1 MKLGKGAV
9 LSVLK
14 LVNTGLGFLLGLAVA
29 WVLRTGAPTDALFAA
44 WFIPVI
50 LARELP
56 RVVGMVLVPF
66 LVESQL
72 AERKRVPDLF
82 MTWWIVFLG
91 VATVAIVLA
100 SRWIIRITV
109 PGLPA
114 DTAAEAVRLLQI
126 LAPSFFLLG
135 LFGGAQN
142 LFYARRVFYE
152 PELAATAWRVVAMVA
167 LFVAGGL
174 FGVRGYA
181 VGLVAAAA
189 VQLSIL
195 AAAGRRHGIPV
206 APITDPFRDLDLLR
220 PLLGGAATV
229 GTFLILDQANPF
241 VDRFITSFLP
251 EGSISIL
258 SYGDRLAKALPVL
271 MATSFISVFIPEL
284 STARAKHGDMRR
296 VGGSMAIFL
305 MSVGLP
311 LAVLVVWSA
320 DDLVHLVLHHGNF
333 TAAQAPIAAATVV
346 AYALGIPASLTGMGI
361 KGLYFVERNTREVA
375 RFGILALLINTL
387 ADLALFPIGVEGIA
401 LSSSLTVWIVT
412 VYLWKRANLGWPD
425 PRATGR
431 ILAGAVV
438 MCGLL
443 FALPWPHWLTQP
455 VLRLAVGVATAGLA
469 YVIVVYPYWK
479 RFDVGGESG
488 SAGGDAAAAPVVEP
502 RET

>member
-1 MKLGKGAV
+1 MKLGRGAI

-14 LVNTGLGFLLGLAVA
+14 LLNTGLGFLLGLAVA

-66 LVESQL
+66 LVESEL
-72 AERKRVPDLF
+72 AGRKRVPELF
-82 MTWWIVFLG
+82 MTWWVAFLC

-100 SRWIIRITV
+100 ARWIIRITV
-109 PGLPA
+109 PGLS
-114 DTAAEAVRLLQI
+114 TEAAVEAVRLLQI
-126 LAPSFFLLG
+126 LAPSFLLLG

-142 LFYARRVFYE
+142 LFHAKRVFYE

-189 VQLSIL
+189 VQLAIL
-195 AAAGRRHGIPV
+195 VAAGRRHGIPV
-206 APITDPFRDLDLLR
+206 ARMTSPLRDLAQLR
-220 PLLGGAATV
+220 PLLAGAATV
-229 GTFLILDQANPF
+229 ATFLVLDQANPF

-284 STARAKHGDMRR
+284 SAARATHGDMRR
-296 VGGSMAIFL
+296 VGASMAVFL

-320 DDLVHLVLHHGNF
+320 NDLVHLVLRHGNF
-333 TAAQAPIAAATVV
+333 TAAQAPIAAATVI
-346 AYALGIPASLTGMGI
+346 AYGVGIPASLSGMGI

-375 RFGILALLINTL
+375 RFGILALVINTL
-387 ADLALFPIGVEGIA
+387 ADVALFPIGVEGIA
-401 LSSSLTVWIVT
+401 LSSSVTVWIVT
-412 VYLWKRANLGWPD
+412 IYLWKRADLGRPD
-425 PRATGR
+425 ARATAR
-431 ILAGAVV
+431 ILGAAIV

-443 FALPWPHWLTQP
+443 FAMPWSSWLTHP
-455 VLRLAVGVATAGLA
+455 LLRLLVGGATAMLGYLL
-469 YVIVVYPYWK
+469 VVYPYWK
-479 RFDVGGESG
+479 RFDVGGETGTMSG
-488 SAGGDAAAAPVVEP
+488 EVAATAVGP

>member
-9 LSVLK
+9 LSALK
-14 LVNTGLGFLLGLAVA
+14 LLNTGLGFLLGLAVA

-66 LVESQL
+66 LVESEL
-72 AERKRVPDLF
+72 AERRRVPQLF
-82 MTWWIVFLG
+82 MTWWVGFLG

-100 SRWIIRITV
+100 APGIIHVTV
-109 PGLPA
+109 PGLS
-114 DTAAEAVRLLQI
+114 AEAATEAVHLLRI

-142 LFYARRVFYE
+142 LFYAKRVFYE

-167 LFVAGGL
+167 LFAAGGL

-181 VGLVAAAA
+181 AGLVVAAA
-189 VQLSIL
+189 VQLGIL
-195 AAAGRRHGIPV
+195 VAAGHRHGIPV
-206 APITDPFRDLDLLR
+206 APLTAPFRDLDQLK
-220 PLLGGAATV
+220 PLLAGAATV
-229 GTFLILDQANPF
+229 ATFLVLDQANPF

-284 STARAKHGDMRR
+284 STARAKHGDMRT
-296 VGGSMAIFL
+296 VGASMAVFL

-320 DDLVHLVLHHGNF
+320 DDLVHLVLRHGNF
-333 TAAQAPIAAATVV
+333 TAAQAPIAAATVI
-346 AYALGIPASLTGMGI
+346 AYGVGIPASLTGMGI

-375 RFGILALLINTL
+375 RFGILALVINTL
-387 ADLALFPIGVEGIA
+387 ADVALFPLGVEGIA
-401 LSSSLTVWIVT
+401 LSSSVTVWIVT
-412 VYLWKRANLGWPD
+412 VYLWKRAGLGHPD
-425 PRATGR
+425 LRATGR
-431 ILAGAVV
+431 IVAGAAL
-438 MCGLL
+438 MGGLL
-443 FALPWPHWLTQP
+443 FALPWPDWLTQP
-455 VLRLAVGVATAGLA
+455 VLRLIAGSVTAVLA
-469 YVIVVYPYWK
+469 YLLVVYPYWK
-479 RFDVGGESG
+479 RFDVSGEPATVG
-488 SAGGDAAAAPVVEP
+488 VEP

>member
-9 LSVLK
+9 LSALK

-56 RVVGMVLVPF
+56 RVVGMVAVPF
-66 LVESQL
+66 LVESEL
-72 AERKRVPDLF
+72 AGHKRVPELF
-82 MTWWIVFLG
+82 MTWWVAFLG
-91 VATVAIVLA
+91 VTTVAIVLA
-100 SRWIIRITV
+100 APGIIRVTV
-109 PGLPA
+109 PGLS
-114 DTAAEAVRLLQI
+114 AEAATEAVHLLRI
-126 LAPSFFLLG
+126 LAPSFLLLG

-142 LFYARRVFYE
+142 LFYAKRVFYE
-152 PELAATAWRVVAMVA
+152 PELAATAWRIVAMVA

-181 VGLVAAAA
+181 AGLVVAAA

-195 AAAGRRHGIPV
+195 VVAGRRHGIPV
-206 APITDPFRDLDLLR
+206 APLTAPFKDVEQLR
-220 PLLGGAATV
+220 PLLAGAATV
-229 GTFLILDQANPF
+229 ATFLVLDQANPF

-296 VGGSMAIFL
+296 VGASMAVFL

-320 DDLVHLVLHHGNF
+320 DDLVHLVLRHGNF
-333 TAAQAPIAAATVV
+333 TAAQAPIAAATVI
-346 AYALGIPASLTGMGI
+346 AYGVGIPASLTGMGI

-375 RFGILALLINTL
+375 RFGILALVINTL
-387 ADLALFPIGVEGIA
+387 ADIALFPMGVEGIA
-401 LSSSLTVWIVT
+401 LSSSVTVWIVT
-412 VYLWKRANLGWPD
+412 VYLWKRAGLGHPEL
-425 PRATGR
+425 RATGR
-431 ILAGAVV
+431 IVAGAAL
-438 MCGLL
+438 MGGLL
-443 FALPWPHWLTQP
+443 FALPWPDWLTQP
-455 VLRLAVGVATAGLA
+455 VFRLIAGSVTAVLA
-469 YVIVVYPYWK
+469 YLLVVYPYWK
-479 RFDVGGESG
+479 RFDVSGESQASSG
-488 SAGGDAAAAPVVEP
+488 EPATVGVGP

>member
-1 MKLGKGAV
+1 VRLGKGAV
-9 LSVLK
+9 LSALK

-66 LVESQL
+66 LVESEL
-72 AERKRVPDLF
+72 AGHKRVPDLF
-82 MTWWIVFLG
+82 MTWWLVFLG
-91 VATVAIVLA
+91 ITTVAIVLA
-100 SRWIIRITV
+100 ARWIIRITV
-109 PGLPA
+109 PGLSEEA
-114 DTAAEAVRLLQI
+114 AAEAVRLLQI

-167 LFVAGGL
+167 LFAAGGL

-181 VGLVAAAA
+181 AGLVAAAA

-195 AAAGRRHGIPV
+195 VAAGRRHGIPV
-206 APITDPFRDLDLLR
+206 APLTAPFRDLDQLR
-220 PLLGGAATV
+220 PLLAGAATV
-229 GTFLILDQANPF
+229 GTFLVLDQANPF

-296 VGGSMAIFL
+296 VGASMAIFL

-320 DDLVHLVLHHGNF
+320 NDLVHLVLRHGNF

-346 AYALGIPASLTGMGI
+346 AYAVGIPASLTGMGI

-375 RFGILALLINTL
+375 RFGILALVLNTL
-387 ADLALFPIGVEGIA
+387 ADVALFPLGVEGIA
-401 LSSSLTVWIVT
+401 LSSSVTVWVVT
-412 VYLWKRANLGWPD
+412 IYLWKRADLGRPELA
-425 PRATGR
+425 ATAR
-431 ILAGAVV
+431 IAAAAVL

-443 FALPWPHWLTQP
+443 FALPWPHWLTEP
-455 VLRLAVGVATAGLA
+455 VLRLILGGGTAVLA
-469 YVIVVYPYWK
+469 YALVLYPYWK
-479 RFDVGGESG
+479 RFDVGTDTVAVEGGGAAEGVSARES
-488 SAGGDAAAAPVVEP
+488 
-502 RET
+502 